1 MSNQSSL
8 ISSIYKSREIILEQ
22 LESQNYNVQ
31 NYKNFDLNE
40 INALYENQMLDILVE
55 NVELNKKMYVH
66 YYLPGKLTYQKIYSL
81 IDELYVVEEKLKP
94 TDTLYIISEN
104 EPNDTINTTVKHIW
118 EKDEIFIIVQSLKRL
133 KFNVMKHVLVP
144 PHRILSSDEKDLIR
158 KKYNIVNDEN
168 WPDLSRFDPVAK
180 AIFIKPGEVCEIQR
194 PSKTAMVANYYRICV
209 SI

>member
-1 MSNQSSL
+1 MYFFVTTFIKNTYNCL
-8 ISSIYKSREIILEQ
+8 VTKKYIYLS
-22 LESQNYNVQ
+22 

-40 INALYENQMLDILVE
+40 INTLYENQMLDILVE
-55 NVELNKKMYVH
+55 NTNSDKKMYIH

-81 IDELYVVEEKLKP
+81 IDELYVVEEKLKQ
-94 TDTLYIISEN
+94 TDILYIISEN
-104 EPNDTINTTVKHIW
+104 ESNDTINTTVKHIW
-118 EKDEIFIIVQSLKRL
+118 EKEEIFIIVQSLKRL

-158 KKYNIVNDEN
+158 KKYNIINDSN